1 MRAAYIARF
10 DAEQPASVIEVGE
23 RPEPEPVDDWTV
35 IEVRAASLNHHDLF
49 SARGVALKED
59 RLPMILGGDAA
70 GLDAD
75 GNEVIVHSVITD
87 SRWRGPELLDPAL
100 SLLSERHQGTLA
112 QRVAVPLANVLPKP
126 SQLSFEQ
133 AACLPTAWLTA
144 YRMLFT
150 QAALR
155 PGDTVLVQGSSGGLS
170 TALIALGS
178 AAGLRVWVTGRSEEK
193 RGFATAQGAEE
204 TFELGTRLPERVD
217 AVMDSVGGASWKH
230 SLRSLRKGGVMVV
243 SGGTGGYSA
252 EADVARI
259 FALQLRIL
267 GSSMGTREE
276 LERLIAFVVK
286 TGLRPAIDTVLGLDH
301 APEAFAKL
309 AAGEVRGKLVL
320 TP

>member
-1 MRAAYIARF
+1 MRAVYIARF
-10 DAEQPASVIEVGE
+10 DAEDPAAAIEVGE
-23 RPEPEPVDDWTV
+23 RPDPEPGEDWTA
-35 IEVRAASLNHHDLF
+35 IEMRAASLNHHDVW
-49 SARGVALKED
+49 SARGVALKQD
-59 RLPMILGGDAA
+59 RLPMILGSDAA
-70 GLDAD
+70 GVDAE
-75 GNEVIVHSVITD
+75 GNDVIVYSVITD
-87 SRWRGPELLDPAL
+87 PRWRGSELLDPSL

-112 QRVAVPLANVLPKP
+112 QRVAVPLANLVPKP
-126 SQLSFEQ
+126 PELSFEH

-170 TALIALGS
+170 TALVALGN

-193 RGFATAQGAEE
+193 RVFAIGQGADQS
-204 TFELGTRLPERVD
+204 FEPGARLPERVD

-276 LERLIAFVVK
+276 LARLIAFVVK
-286 TGLRPAIDTVLGLDH
+286 TGLRPVIDTVLELDQ
-301 APEAFAKL
+301 ARSAFAKL
-309 AAGEVRGKLVL
+309 ASGEVRGKLVL